1 MLASQVNLSQSYIS
15 RLFKLKYNIS
25 VAQYINSVRIKKAKE
40 LILLGNDSIKA
51 ISIKVGFSGD
61 SQFIRAYKR
70 IEGVTPGNFRS
81 ANSMAQSSGGNE

>member
-1 MLASQVNLSQSYIS
+1 MKKLLIIGASILQLP
-15 RLFKLKYNIS
+15 
-25 VAQYINSVRIKKAKE
+25 AIKKAKE

-81 ANSMAQSSGGNE
+81 ANSPIQSSGGNE